1 MLPAPPIEL
10 GGGWL
15 AGLLAGRRGPHRA
28 PGGHVLRMI
37 PPPVFQSSSR
47 RGGLQ
52 APCMARRCMMMM
64 TCLVA
69 AAYKNGDPPG
79 AYI

>member
-15 AGLLAGRRGPHRA
+15 AAWLVGRPARPARPPSARRPCAPNDRSVLLPARR
-28 PGGHVLRMI
+28 
-37 PPPVFQSSSR
+37 
-47 RGGLQ
+47 
-52 APCMARRCMMMM
+52 APCMARRCMMTM

-69 AAYKNGDPPG
+69 ASYKQWRSPRAYNL
-79 AYI
+79 